1 MIAATA
7 VGCVGMTEG
16 ERWTREELA
25 RLSAGGWRPRA
36 VRDFLWAAQVRANV
50 TRGRRGALARQE
62 AGWVAIGAL
71 AWLAAGRLP
80 AGSSLARARRRGLVW
95 WAACALMLDWHLG
108 MLETPDGRPVG
119 LGAADA
125 LTLARA
131 WLVPAVAVRADP
143 VLVLLGGLTD
153 VADGRV
159 ARATRCTRLGRD
171 LEGLVD
177 ACFAGAALRG
187 AGRAGGLS
195 RLPIASEGARLLA
208 GALYASTAY
217 FVGGGAPDPAVRRS
231 GRGAAPLRL
240 AGLVAAGAGRRHI
253 ADRLI
258 AAATVVAVAELLCSP
273 DITGDV
279 EAPARSK

>member
-1 MIAATA
+1 
-7 VGCVGMTEG
+7 MTEG

-36 VRDFLWAAQVRANV
+36 LRDFLRAAQARAND
-50 TRGRRGALARQE
+50 TRGRRRALARQE
-62 AGWVAIGAL
+62 AGWVAVGAL

-80 AGSSLARARRRGLVW
+80 AESSLARAHRRGLAW
-95 WAACALMLDWHLG
+95 WGACALMLDWHLG
-108 MLETPDGRPVG
+108 MLETPDGHPVG
-119 LGAADA
+119 LGSADA

-131 WLVPAVAVRADP
+131 WLVPAVAERADP
-143 VLVLLGGLTD
+143 ILLLLGGLSD

-159 ARATRCTRLGRD
+159 ARATRCTRFGRD

-177 ACFAGAALRG
+177 ACFTGAALRG

-195 RLPIASEGARLLA
+195 PLPIASEGARLLA

-217 FVGGGAPDPAVRRS
+217 FVEGRAPDPAVRSS

-240 AGLVAAGAGRRHI
+240 AGLVAAGAGRRRI

-258 AAATVVAVAELLCSP
+258 ATATVVAVAELLRRR
-273 DITGDV
+273 DITGDI
-279 EAPARSK
+279 EASAGSR

>member
-1 MIAATA
+1 
-7 VGCVGMTEG
+7 MTEG

-25 RLSAGGWRPRA
+25 RLSAAGWRPRA
-36 VRDFLWAAQVRANV
+36 LRDFLWAAQARANV
-50 TRGRRGALARQE
+50 TRSRRGALACQE
-62 AGWVAIGAL
+62 ACWIAIGAV

-80 AGSSLARARRRGLVW
+80 GESSLARARRRGLIW

-108 MLETPDGRPVG
+108 MLETPDGRPVA

-131 WLVPAVAVRADP
+131 WLIPAVAERADP
-143 VLVLLGGLTD
+143 VLVLLGGLSD

-177 ACFAGAALRG
+177 ACFTGAALRG
-187 AGRAGGLS
+187 AARAGGASL
-195 RLPIASEGARLLA
+195 LPIASEGARLIA
-208 GALYASTAY
+208 GTLYASTAY
-217 FVGGGAPDPAVRRS
+217 LVAGRAPDPAVRTS

-240 AGLVAAGAGRRHI
+240 AGLVAAGAGRRRL

-258 AAATVVAVAELLCSP
+258 TAATVVAVAELLSRLAV
-273 DITGDV
+273 TGDI
-279 EAPARSK
+279 ADLARPR

>member
-1 MIAATA
+1 
-7 VGCVGMTEG
+7 MTEG

-25 RLSAGGWRPRA
+25 RLNAAGWRPRA
-36 VRDFLWAAQVRANV
+36 LRDFLWAAQVRANA

-62 AGWVAIGAL
+62 AGWIAIGAL

-80 AGSSLARARRRGLVW
+80 AESSLARAQRRGLIW

-108 MLETPDGRPVG
+108 MLETADGRPVG

-131 WLVPAVAVRADP
+131 WLVPAVAERADP
-143 VLVLLGGLTD
+143 VLVLLGGLSD

-187 AGRAGGLS
+187 AARAGGVSL
-195 RLPIASEGARLLA
+195 LPVASEGARLIA
-208 GALYASTAY
+208 GTLYASSAY
-217 FVGGGAPDPAVRRS
+217 LVAGRAPDPAVRTS

-240 AGLVAAGAGRRHI
+240 AGLVAAGAGRRRV

-258 AAATVVAVAELLCSP
+258 ATATVVAVAELLIRS
-273 DITGDV
+273 DVTGD
-279 EAPARSK
+279 AADLAGLS

>member
-1 MIAATA
+1 
-7 VGCVGMTEG
+7 MTEG

-36 VRDFLWAAQVRANV
+36 LRDFLWAAQVRANV
-50 TRGRRGALARQE
+50 TRRRRGALARQE
-62 AGWVAIGAL
+62 AGWVAVGVVG
-71 AWLAAGRLP
+71 WLAAGRLP
-80 AGSSLARARRRGLVW
+80 ADSSLARARRRGLIW

-108 MLETPDGRPVG
+108 MLETPDGHPVG

-143 VLVLLGGLTD
+143 VLVLLGGLSD

-177 ACFAGAALRG
+177 ACFTAAALRG

-195 RLPIASEGARLLA
+195 LLPIASEGARLTA
-208 GALYASTAY
+208 GTLYASTAY
-217 FVGGGAPDPAVRRS
+217 LVAGHAPDPAVRSS

-240 AGLVAAGAGRRHI
+240 AALVAAGAGRRRV

-258 AAATVVAVAELLCSP
+258 AIATVVAVAELLSRP
-273 DITGDV
+273 DIPGDV
-279 EAPARSK
+279 AALAWSR